1 MQEQPK
7 FVKHDL
13 GEISTFQMS
22 SIWKDSEAEVS
33 FSFINFDYP
42 IAHIQQDFCEIL
54 CVFSGEI
61 INRINSIDT
70 VMRSGDCCIVLS
82 EDKHE
87 LHFTKEGRK
96 SFVAINYLIRSEY
109 FKQLKYLFGINSAN
123 IFESPETKY
132 FHLEK
137 TFQNAIYNK
146 TLLLQTPNNI
156 YLTKN
161 EFTCKGII
169 IDLLKQF
176 AAERLNMPEK
186 KTLPEWL
193 ENFLVEIQN
202 PNNFNRSPSD
212 FISEISYSYSYIA
225 KEFKKHLGCSI
236 VTYLTT
242 VKLNYAR
249 ELLLHTDISMLEIS
263 SRLGFSSLSHFNHIF
278 KRAYGKTPKEVRKN
292 RTFF

>member
-22 SIWKDSEAEVS
+22 SIWKDSDAEVS

-61 INRINSIDT
+61 VNKINKSDMI
-70 VMRSGDCCIVLS
+70 MRSGDCCIVLS
-82 EDKHE
+82 DDKHE
-87 LHFTKEGRK
+87 FHFTKEGRK
-96 SFVAINYLIRSEY
+96 NFVAINYLIRYKY
-109 FKQLKYLFGINSAN
+109 FEQLKYLFGSDFAK
-123 IFESPETKY
+123 IFESSETKS
-132 FHLEK
+132 FHLESA
-137 TFQNAIYNK
+137 FRNAIYNK
-146 TLLLQTPNNI
+146 TLLLQTPDNI
-156 YLTKN
+156 YLEKN
-161 EFTCKGII
+161 EFICKGII

-176 AAERLNMPEK
+176 AAEKLNMPEK
-186 KTLPEWL
+186 KPLPEWL

-202 PNNFNRSPSD
+202 PNNLSRSPSD
-212 FISEISYSYSYIA
+212 FISEIPYSYSYIA
-225 KEFKKHLGCSI
+225 KEFKKYLGCSI

-242 VKLNYAR
+242 VKLNYAK
-249 ELLLHTDISMLEIS
+249 ELLLHTDISMLAIS

-278 KRAYGKTPKEVRKN
+278 KRTYGKTPKEVRKK
-292 RTFF
+292 